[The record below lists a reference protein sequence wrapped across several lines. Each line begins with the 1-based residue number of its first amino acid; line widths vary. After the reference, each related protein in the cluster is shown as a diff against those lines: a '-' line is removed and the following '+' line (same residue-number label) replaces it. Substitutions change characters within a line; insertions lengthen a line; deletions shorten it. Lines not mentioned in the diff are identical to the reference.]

1 MWLGA
6 FYHVGAGNESRAIYD
21 GQELEEE
28 PVTRIPADAEKHK
41 SQGWGSYPLDSDKW
55 WEELPSM
62 RRRAQ
67 AYGVQ
72 GMIERARGRLMEKN
86 KTQLIT
92 PESIEIPPAKLT
104 EYALNPEHPVGKHKA
119 KIFESVLGY
128 TLDNYQD
135 LIDNVYRNIDEAKF
149 VPKGNQGHG
158 MRYEQILELTGPNGN
173 KAKVLTAWI
182 ETDTKGKRLTTIY
195 VLPKESDT

>member
-1 MWLGA
+1 MK
-6 FYHVGAGNESRAIYD
+6 VRAIYD
-21 GQELEEE
+21 GQELEEK
-28 PVTRIPADAEKHK
+28 PVTGIPADAEKHK
-41 SQGWGSYPLDSDKW
+41 SQGWGSYPLDSHKW

-62 RRRAQ
+62 RRRAR
-67 AYGVQ
+67 AYDVQ
-72 GMIERARGRLMEKN
+72 GMIDRARKELIEKN

-104 EYALNPEHPVGKHKA
+104 EYALNPEHLVGKHKA

-149 VPKGNQGHG
+149 VPKGNQGYG

-173 KAKVLTAWI
+173 KAKVLAAWI